1 MKKAGRVLLYILFSL
16 FAVADTVLGVV
27 FIGATVAPTKGNDP
41 LCTPIQVVLF
51 TLCFFLMMLI
61 NIGGIARLTNHKKL
75 VLPSTLLMNIFVGLS
90 FGVIPVLMLIE
101 ERFYLIY
108 GVVLLIGAL
117 FGLFAVLLGKHA
129 DRISPDTKVGLLD
142 NPFRGIK
149 RFESVKAEWS
159 WESAAK
165 EYFGGEIPQD
175 PERIDTNTSDRI
187 QRYAAMPIA
196 SYLCWLLRREMLS
209 EIFYDGVPEN
219 LVADIKAGHGDPLA
233 LFECC
238 DCTLTED
245 MLTSNGYRFT
255 NDYFHKTGFWYNV
268 CSDSFQFDYFDII
281 GGGKN
286 YYVNEFSWEKQLEL
300 EAVIDSRLSEFVISD
315 EDDDNYYEYPE
326 VGSAHTKMFGE
337 MTVYADT
344 NVDPAYIKRCIDHI
358 EQPSEKL
365 ENALYDSLSES
376 LCYTEEIPD
385 DRQEVYNYYN
395 DLSMYILPP
404 QGSEPAYILGGGEEV
419 DPEHGCEL
427 TVRGDYASDVCPALD
442 VELPWSESFDWKY
455 RAAVSDREKTRRVSA
470 VPPEFG
476 GGNGADNW
484 LNMPEVLA
492 DFKEICDR
500 RIICLMKQGSML
512 KYSFSPTF
520 DNSGRVIGLE
530 VKAVKGDDT
539 YSFIDHLYL

>member
-16 FAVADTVLGVV
+16 FAVADTVFGVV

-61 NIGGIARLTNHKKL
+61 NVGGIARLTNHKKL

-101 ERFYLIY
+101 ERLYLIY

-129 DRISPDTKVGLLD
+129 DRLSPDTKVGLLD
-142 NPFRGIK
+142 NPFRGFK

-165 EYFGGEIPQD
+165 EYFGGEIPED

-187 QRYAAMPIA
+187 HRYAAMPIA
-196 SYLCWLLRREMLS
+196 SYLCWLLRRDMLS

-245 MLTSNGYRFT
+245 MLTSKGYRFT
-255 NDYFHKTGFWYNV
+255 NDYFHDTGFFHNV

-365 ENALYDSLSES
+365 ENALYDSLSER
-376 LCYTEEIPD
+376 LCYTEEIPA

-404 QGSEPAYILGGGEEV
+404 RGSEPAYILSGGEEV

-427 TVRGDYASDVCPALD
+427 AVRGDYASDVCPALD

-520 DNSGRVIGLE
+520 DNYGRVIGLE

>member
-129 DRISPDTKVGLLD
+129 DRLSPDTKVGLLD
-142 NPFRGIK
+142 NPFRGFK
-149 RFESVKAEWS
+149 RFECIKAEWS

-187 QRYAAMPIA
+187 HRYAAMPIA
-196 SYLCWLLRREMLS
+196 SYLCWLLRRDMLS

-300 EAVIDSRLSEFVISD
+300 EAVLNLRLSEFVISD

-326 VGSAHTKMFGE
+326 VGAAHTKMFGE
-337 MTVYADT
+337 MTVYVDT

-365 ENALYDSLSES
+365 ENALYDSLSERLS
-376 LCYTEEIPD
+376 YTEEIPD

-404 QGSEPAYILGGGEEV
+404 QGSEPAYILSGGEEV

-427 TVRGDYASDVCPALD
+427 AVRGDYASDVCPALD
-442 VELPWSESFDWKY
+442 VDLPWSESFEWKY